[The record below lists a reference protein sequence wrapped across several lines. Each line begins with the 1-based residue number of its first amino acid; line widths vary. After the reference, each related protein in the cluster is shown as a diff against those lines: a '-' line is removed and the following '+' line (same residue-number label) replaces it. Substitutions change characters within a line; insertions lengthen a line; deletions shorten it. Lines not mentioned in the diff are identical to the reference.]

1 MLCDGKQA
9 YGQQVAR
16 PGQARFVF

>member
-16 PGQARFVF
+16 PGQERFVF